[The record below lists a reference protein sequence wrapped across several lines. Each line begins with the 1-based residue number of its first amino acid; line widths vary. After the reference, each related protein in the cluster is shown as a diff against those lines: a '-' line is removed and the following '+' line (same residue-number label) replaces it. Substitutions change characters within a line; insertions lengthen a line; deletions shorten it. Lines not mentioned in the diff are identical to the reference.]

1 MNWLYQ
7 SDEGKKIVVNEFGF
21 TPVFDNYGDLEPS
34 DNLTKSMVEFF
45 KNGKGISM
53 VFQGAPDGEDYT
65 MNVFGAKVQGV
76 LSGELKW
83 DDVFTQSAKEW
94 SERRAK

>member
-1 MNWLYQ
+1 
-7 SDEGKKIVVNEFGF
+7 
-21 TPVFDNYGDLEPS
+21 
-34 DNLTKSMVEFF
+34 
-45 KNGKGISM
+45 
-53 VFQGAPDGEDYT
+53 

-94 SERRAK
+94 SERRAKQFCFVNIRF